1 MKLKSLLAGIALLS
15 SVSFGATQGAQFS
28 ILPDVQIG
36 ATKTDSID
44 GFSFNLLGAENQN
57 VSGLDLSLIG
67 YRKVNGNFSGLHLSL
82 FFEAFRVDGNMKG
95 ISLALWNDV
104 KGDVN
109 GGNLGLVNT
118 VGGNATF
125 QLGGLNMVNQE
136 ALVQLG
142 FINYAQQVGGLQLG
156 FINATKKLEGL
167 QVGLINY
174 AENGVFPVLPIVNFR
189 KTLF

>member
-28 ILPDVQIG
+28 ILPGVQIG

-95 ISLALWNDV
+95 IS
-104 KGDVN
+104 
-109 GGNLGLVNT
+109 T
-118 VGGNATF
+118 
-125 QLGGLNMVNQE
+125 
-136 ALVQLG
+136 
-142 FINYAQQVGGLQLG
+142 
-156 FINATKKLEGL
+156 LE
-167 QVGLINY
+167 
-174 AENGVFPVLPIVNFR
+174 
-189 KTLF
+189 

>member
-1 MKLKSLLAGIALLS
+1 MKLKSLIAGVALLS
-15 SVSFGATQGAQFS
+15 SISFGATQGAQFS
-28 ILPDVQIG
+28 VLPGVQMG
-36 ATKTDSID
+36 ATTADSID

-57 VSGLDLSLIG
+57 VSGFDLSLIG

-82 FFEAFRVDGNMKG
+82 LLEAFRVDGNMKG
-95 ISLALWNDV
+95 ISLSLWNDI

-136 ALVQLG
+136 AMVQLG
-142 FINYAQQVGGLQLG
+142 FINYAQQVGGLQFG

-167 QVGLINY
+167 QVGLVNY

-189 KTLF
+189 KSLF

>member
-1 MKLKSLLAGIALLS
+1 MKFKFLIAGLTLLS
-15 SVSFGATQGAQFS
+15 SVTFSATKGAQFS
-28 ILPDVQIG
+28 ILPGVQMG
-36 ATKTDSID
+36 ATKSDSID
-44 GFSFNLLGAENQN
+44 GISFNLLGAENQN

-82 FFEAFRVDGNMKG
+82 FLEAFRVDGNMKG
-95 ISLALWNDV
+95 ISLSLWNDI

-109 GGNLGLVNT
+109 GGNLGLINT
-118 VGGNATF
+118 VGGDATF
-125 QLGGLNMVNQE
+125 QLGGVNIVNKE

-142 FINYAQQVGGLQLG
+142 FINYAQQVGGLQFGL
-156 FINATKKLEGL
+156 INATKRLEGL
-167 QVGLINY
+167 QVGLVNY

>member
-1 MKLKSLLAGIALLS
+1 MKLKVLIAGMALFSTLG
-15 SVSFGATQGAQFS
+15 FGATKEAQFS
-28 ILPDVQIG
+28 ILPGVQFG
-36 ATKTDSID
+36 ATTNDSIN
-44 GFSFNLLGAENQN
+44 GVSFNVLGAENQN

-67 YRKVNGNFSGLHLSL
+67 YRKINGDFSGVHLSL

-104 KGDVN
+104 QGSVN

-118 VGGNATF
+118 VKGNATF
-125 QLGGLNMVNQE
+125 QLGGLNMVDQE

-142 FINYAQQVGGLQLG
+142 FINYAQEVKGLQFG

-167 QVGLINY
+167 QVGLVNY
-174 AENGVFPVLPIVNFR
+174 AENGVFPVLPIVNFG